1 MTAVG
6 REKSLSKN
14 RFVNQKVLVI
24 EFQLFYICGSDI
36 KEAHM
41 ACDSNEMILCACDTE
56 KPVWLN
62 KREGGHIEKIE
73 KGNLKRIG
81 RKRTGHVVKKLNVNL
96 LQPVNV
102 KRSNVRQKKSFG
114 RNGCWE
120 VNKKNW
126 ICVHDAALYAKR
138 NFSFKY
144 SLSFFF
150 HRQSRWDFIH
160 SIYNHNIKTYIID
173 T

>member
-6 REKSLSKN
+6 EEKSLSKN

-102 KRSNVRQKKSFG
+102 CEALKRQTEKEF
-114 RNGCWE
+114 WE
-120 VNKKNW
+120 KWV
-126 ICVHDAALYAKR
+126 LGG
-138 NFSFKY
+138 
-144 SLSFFF
+144 
-150 HRQSRWDFIH
+150 
-160 SIYNHNIKTYIID
+160 
-173 T
+173 